1 MAQFSLLNF
10 PSEGLPNSYPSLS
23 LSGSLLRASYS
34 WYSKTSLSPGIE
46 LNFLQNIQLENSGD
60 PPYFKNG
67 VQWAYWDCV
76 YFLMVTM
83 STVGINATYIYFVFN
98 SISNLSGYG
107 DMSCQTVL
115 GKIAIVLFILVGLVS
130 VSILVLNQN
139 FSFCHQ
145 AMFASSVPEII
156 ELIGTHSKYEGS
168 YKKKARR
175 R

>member
-1 MAQFSLLNF
+1 MLELESFVDFFTIPQSIVSIYLDRTWIGGVSEWIWDANLFLFRVGFLAGSSLDVCSRHPTVPQHTKNLNFHEVEKLPQFSLLNF

-83 STVGINATYIYFVFN
+83 STVGINAKSYIFCF
-98 SISNLSGYG
+98 
-107 DMSCQTVL
+107 Q
-115 GKIAIVLFILVGLVS
+115 
-130 VSILVLNQN
+130 LN
-139 FSFCHQ
+139 F
-145 AMFASSVPEII
+145 
-156 ELIGTHSKYEGS
+156 
-168 YKKKARR
+168 
-175 R
+175 